1 MNSIAAFFTANMIY
15 VFFFYGLAFFAMGLA
30 VFMESGRAAGFRL
43 SRALVPLALFGLI
56 HGGHEWYEMFQLIA
70 AGQGQFQPGLSED
83 WLRAGLLAISFLLLL
98 DFGLRLL
105 PGAEAHPRAHWW
117 QLAVFAGVWLV
128 GIVVVAL
135 LYRPTPLQLAAAA
148 DVLARYVLGIPG
160 ALLAGWV
167 LLRERREFRARG
179 METYGRGLLWAA
191 LAFFVYGA
199 VGQLF
204 VRSSLVFPSGIINT
218 GLFLQTVGIPVQV
231 LRGTAAIVIAV
242 GLTGGLRAFEAANRQ
257 QLLQANA
264 ERLAALEAQ
273 QRRADEVE
281 ALNVRLQATARE
293 LSALVEMSRILAST
307 IERDQLLPTT
317 LRQVVY
323 SLDGVCCSRIYLQ
336 RAGDALILA
345 GEFRRPE
352 APEPAVP
359 PPLRAVATMASTTG
373 QPAAADLEG
382 QVRLLR
388 DLSADENGT
397 AKGANRRLRV
407 LGVPLQTKEERFGAL
422 VIASFLAETPLTA
435 ATVGLTNAFAQQIA
449 AALENA
455 RLYEVVQ
462 MREGQLK
469 ALVHQLVNAQEYER
483 QRIARELHDDT
494 GQKLTALAM
503 GLAAVETQIK
513 VQDLARAT
521 DLLHHLR
528 ALNDQ
533 TVEDLRHIMANLRPA
548 QLDDLGLVPAV
559 RWYIQQY
566 EARYPNLKVTLTA
579 TRLARRLPAE
589 VETILFRIV
598 QEALSNVARHAQAA
612 QVTVSLDQVE
622 NQVWLK
628 VCDNG
633 VGFDPAQRPTD
644 ETGRGLGLVGMRERA
659 ALIGGTCQ
667 IESKPG
673 HGTCVT
679 ASLPLAA

>member
-1 MNSIAAFFTANMIY
+1 MNAIDTFFSTNMIY
-15 VFFFYGLAFFAMGLA
+15 VFFFYGLAFFSMGLA
-30 VFMESGRAAGFRL
+30 VFMESGRTAGFRL

-56 HGGHEWYEMFQLIA
+56 HGGHEWYEMFQLMA
-70 AGQGQFQPGLSED
+70 AAQGQFEPGLTED
-83 WLRAGLLAISFLLLL
+83 LLRAGLLAVSFLLLL

-105 PGAEAHPRAHWW
+105 PGADTHPRAHWW
-117 QLAVFAGVWLV
+117 QLAVFAGLWL
-128 GIVVVAL
+128 ISIALIAL
-135 LYRPTPLQLAAAA
+135 LYRPSNVQLAAAA

-191 LAFFVYGA
+191 VAFFVYGA

-204 VRSSLVFPSGIINT
+204 VRTSLVFPSGIINT
-218 GLFLQTVGIPVQV
+218 NLFLETVGIPVQV
-231 LRGTAAIVIAV
+231 IRGTAAIVIAV
-242 GLTGGLRAFEAANRQ
+242 GLTGAVRAFEAANRQ
-257 QLLQANA
+257 QLQQAND

-273 QRRADEVE
+273 QRRANEVE

-317 LRQVVY
+317 LRQIVY

-336 RAGDALILA
+336 RPGDALVLA

-352 APEPAVP
+352 APQPAVP
-359 PPLRAVATMASTTG
+359 PPLRAVAMMANTAG
-373 QPAAADLEG
+373 QPTAADLDG
-382 QVRLLR
+382 HVLLLR
-388 DLSADENGT
+388 DMSAEPGDSAG
-397 AKGANRRLRV
+397 GGGRRLRV
-407 LGVPLQTKEERFGAL
+407 LGVPLQTKDERFGAL
-422 VIASFLAETPLTA
+422 VIASFIADTPLTS
-435 ATVGLTNAFAQQIA
+435 ATVGLTSAFAQQIA

-469 ALVHQLVNAQEYER
+469 ALVHQLVNAQEHER

-566 EARYPNLKVTLTA
+566 QERHPDLKINFVA

-598 QEALSNVARHAQAA
+598 QEALNNVARHAQAS
-612 QVTVSLDQVE
+612 QVTVSLDQVG

-633 VGFDPAQRPTD
+633 IGFDPAQLPAD
-644 ETGRGLGLVGMRERA
+644 EGGRGLGLVGMRERA
-659 ALIGGTCQ
+659 ALVGGTCQ
-667 IESKPG
+667 IEARPG
-673 HGTCVT
+673 HGTCIT
-679 ASLPLAA
+679 ASLPIAA

>member
-1 MNSIAAFFTANMIY
+1 MIF

-30 VFMESGRAAGFRL
+30 VFMESGRAASFRV

-56 HGGHEWYEMFQLIA
+56 HGGHEWYEMFQLVA
-70 AGQGQFQPGLSED
+70 AGQGQFQPGLTED

-105 PGAEAHPRAHWW
+105 PDAEARPRAHWW
-117 QLAVFAGVWLV
+117 LLAVFAGLWLV
-128 GIVVVAL
+128 SIIGVAM
-135 LYRPTPLQLAAAA
+135 LYSPTPMQLAAAA

-179 METYGRGLLWAA
+179 MERYGRGLLWAA

-218 GLFLQTVGIPVQV
+218 GLFLQTVGVPVQV
-231 LRGTAAIVIAV
+231 LRGTAAIVIAI
-242 GLTGGLRAFEAANRQ
+242 GLTGALRAFEAANRQ

-336 RAGDALILA
+336 RPGDALILA

-352 APEPAVP
+352 APEPPVP
-359 PPLRAVATMASTTG
+359 PPLRAVATMANATG
-373 QPAAADLEG
+373 QPAAADLDG
-382 QVRLLR
+382 QVLLLR
-388 DLSADENGT
+388 DLTVDTAAEGT
-397 AKGANRRLRV
+397 HRRLRV
-407 LGVPLQTKEERFGAL
+407 LGVPLQTKDERFGAL

-435 ATVGLTNAFAQQIA
+435 ATVGLSNAFAQQIA

-469 ALVHQLVNAQEYER
+469 ALVHQLVNAQEHER

-503 GLAAVETQIK
+503 GLAAVETQLR

-533 TVEDLRHIMANLRPA
+533 TVEDLRHVMANLRPA
-548 QLDDLGLVPAV
+548 QLDDLGLVPAM

-566 EARYPNLKVTLTA
+566 EARYPNLNVTLTV

-589 VETILFRIV
+589 VETVLFRIV
-598 QEALSNVARHAQAA
+598 QEALNNVARHAQAA

-622 NQVWLK
+622 NQVSLK
-628 VCDNG
+628 VCDDG
-633 VGFDPAQRPTD
+633 VGFDPAQLPAD
-644 ETGRGLGLVGMRERA
+644 ESGRGLGLLGMRERA
-659 ALIGGTCQ
+659 ALVGGNCVIESQPGKGTC
-667 IESKPG
+667 I
-673 HGTCVT
+673 T
-679 ASLPLAA
+679 ASLPIAA

>member
-1 MNSIAAFFTANMIY
+1 MNTLDTFFTANMIY

-30 VFMESGRAAGFRL
+30 VLMESGRAAGFRL

-56 HGGHEWYEMFQLIA
+56 HGGHEWYEMFQLMA
-70 AGQGQFQPGLSED
+70 VAQGQLQPGLTED
-83 WLRAGLLAISFLLLL
+83 LLRAALLAISFLLLL

-105 PGAEAHPRAHWW
+105 PGADTRPRAHWW
-117 QLAVFAGVWLV
+117 QLVVFAALWLAS
-128 GIVVVAL
+128 IALVAL
-135 LYRPTPLQLAAAA
+135 FYRPTTVQLAAAA

-167 LLRERREFRARG
+167 LLRERREFQARG
-179 METYGRGLLWAA
+179 VESYGRGLLWAA
-191 LAFFVYGA
+191 IAFFVYGA

-204 VRSSLVFPSGIINT
+204 VRTSLVFPSGMINT
-218 GLFLQTVGIPVQV
+218 SLFLQTVGIPVQV
-231 LRGTAAIVIAV
+231 LRGTAAIVIAI
-242 GLTGGLRAFEAANRQ
+242 GLTGALRAFEAVNRQ

-281 ALNVRLQATARE
+281 TLNFQLQATARE
-293 LSALVEMSRILAST
+293 LSALLEMSRILAST

-336 RAGDALILA
+336 PTGERLTLAGD
-345 GEFRRPE
+345 FRRPD
-352 APEPAVP
+352 APQPTVAP
-359 PPLRAVATMASTTG
+359 PMRAVATATASSG
-373 QPAAADLEG
+373 QAAAADMDG
-382 QVRLLR
+382 QVHLLR
-388 DLSADENGT
+388 DMPLRTSESTGGST
-397 AKGANRRLRV
+397 RRLWV
-407 LGVPLQTKEERFGAL
+407 LGVPLQAKEQRFGAL
-422 VIASFLAETPLTA
+422 VIASFLAETPLTTS
-435 ATVGLTNAFAQQIA
+435 TVGLTNAFAQQIS

-462 MREGQLK
+462 LREAQLK
-469 ALVHQLVNAQEYER
+469 ALVHQLVNAQEQER

-513 VQDLARAT
+513 VNDLDRAT

-566 EARYPNLKVTLTA
+566 QDRHSDLKVTFVA

-598 QEALSNVARHAQAA
+598 QEALSNVARHAQAS
-612 QVTVSLDQVE
+612 QVAVSLDQMG
-622 NQVWLK
+622 NQISLK

-633 VGFDPAQRPTD
+633 VGFDPAQLSAD
-644 ETGRGLGLVGMRERA
+644 ESGRGLGLVGMRERA
-659 ALIGGTCQ
+659 ALVGGTCE

-673 HGTCVT
+673 RGTCIT
-679 ASLPLAA
+679 ASLPIAA